1 MSHARVGI
9 LTRRAV
15 LALFPLFCL
24 GTVGP
29 GCSPVGPASTKAGTP
44 RFGKMLE
51 RRGTGDPR
59 QKGKRSA
66 RPAPRKDAPR

>member
-15 LALFPLFCL
+15 IALFPLFCL

-29 GCSPVGPASTKAGTP
+29 GCSPVGQDSTKTGAS
-44 RFGKMLE
+44 RLDKMRD
-51 RRGTGDPR
+51 RRGTGDLSR
-59 QKGKRSA
+59 KGKR
-66 RPAPRKDAPR
+66 

>member
-1 MSHARVGI
+1 MSHARVEI

-24 GTVGP
+24 GTFGP
-29 GCSPVGPASTKAGTP
+29 GCSPVGQASTKAGIP
-44 RFGKMLE
+44 RLDKMRE

-66 RPAPRKDAPR
+66 QPARRNVTPR